1 MKIIF
6 LDHDSVICLARQ
18 WGSRFNKMKEYE
30 SVNGRTPDQKLP
42 VHFRFDDFDKK
53 AVRVLNNILS
63 LTDAEIVVS
72 SDWRLHA
79 TLEELQEFYLA
90 QGICKAP
97 IAVTPHLRD
106 FDFEMSERIS
116 RTMNLE
122 AGRTCEIRRWLQ
134 ENSIENWIVVDDLAM
149 VDLGDRFIW
158 TPLSREGIKQSGV
171 FEKIVQRLNSN
182 ANTEQ

>member
-1 MKIIF
+1 
-6 LDHDSVICLARQ
+6 
-18 WGSRFNKMKEYE
+18 
-30 SVNGRTPDQKLP
+30 
-42 VHFRFDDFDKK
+42 
-53 AVRVLNNILS
+53 
-63 LTDAEIVVS
+63 
-72 SDWRLHA
+72 
-79 TLEELQEFYLA
+79 
-90 QGICKAP
+90 
-97 IAVTPHLRD
+97 
-106 FDFEMSERIS
+106 MSERIS

-134 ENSIENWIVVDDLAM
+134 ENSIENWIAVDDLAM